1 MPQLIRVE
9 VGADSLLQDEAAL
22 LESLCL
28 SRGIEVQHAEENAP
42 AGRGLPPIT
51 IRFTQRCE
59 VLFPPGSDLPP
70 FSLDFTNH
78 LLQQRSHQA
87 KTASE
92 AVARAVLGRGGTFP
106 SRIYDASAGL
116 GRDALIIQSCGV
128 QVEMCE
134 RHPVMWLLLYDAL
147 RRAHLADA
155 RLFPCGLPE
164 LLPCAELSDLGLN
177 LEGSV
182 IYFDPMF
189 PVRRK
194 HALVKKE
201 LRSIRAI
208 VQDDDDSQEV
218 LAGLLTLRARR
229 VVVKRPAQAPVLHGG
244 CSGMVPG
251 GQCRFDIY
259 SGTHSGA
266 V

>member
-22 LESLCL
+22 LESLCS
-28 SRGIEVQHAEENAP
+28 SRGLQVLQLQENALQEQDS
-42 AGRGLPPIT
+42 AVIT
-51 IRFTQRCE
+51 VRFTQRCE
-59 VLFPPGSDLPP
+59 VLFPSGSELPP
-70 FSLDFTNH
+70 FSLDFTNDQ
-78 LLQQRSHQA
+78 LQQRGFKA
-87 KTASE
+87 NRASE
-92 AVARAVLGRGGTFP
+92 AVVRAVLGRGGTFP
-106 SRIYDASAGL
+106 SKVYDASAGL

-128 QVEMCE
+128 QVAMCE

-177 LEGSV
+177 LDGSV

-189 PVRRK
+189 PARRK

-208 VQDDDDSQEV
+208 VQDDDDSREV
-218 LAGLLTLRARR
+218 LARLLALRARR

-244 CSGMVPG
+244 RSGMVPG